1 MAVNADRITAFH
13 ALRMCSFQRD
23 STMMAV
29 VKLPAAPNVEMPWDL
44 CPEQDIYMEVPE
56 RALRNLVTARSLPA
70 TSVGPSWAHCAKVRI
85 EHPERVYAAYD
96 IASDSAAVEAMLRAG
111 MSRPEIDAVA
121 FRSIER
127 NWPEGID
134 SFEKRWPALE
144 VFKKYRAYLGARWG
158 NKALLIVPV
167 EENLRMPLMLRPYM
181 DMYFVYD
188 AEAVARKGRVSPG
201 KRRQTPVRTALQG
214 LICQVMRPV
223 ARCRPWVSCTANLRH
238 VQRGFFAGQGL
249 FHMALQGLG
258 IHTEHRPCSALG
270 LPVVIHGDALHDEPV
285 PLGVQLL
292 HQGPVR
298 CTTRPPW
305 PSNRHEC
312 RGCGCG
318 WPCGTGCPR
327 ACRLR
332 AAAPPG
338 ADGAN

>member
-1 MAVNADRITAFH
+1 MRLPLILLCIPVALAAPAQTAVRIVEPQAMQVAGTVRMDDAVEAALAAYGATEEQAQAIKASMHRSTWPVGLRSDSAMAVNADRITAFH

-188 AEAVARKGRVSPG
+188 AEAVAVKG
-201 KRRQTPVRTALQG
+201 
-214 LICQVMRPV
+214 
-223 ARCRPWVSCTANLRH
+223 
-238 VQRGFFAGQGL
+238 
-249 FHMALQGLG
+249 
-258 IHTEHRPCSALG
+258 E
-270 LPVVIHGDALHDEPV
+270 
-285 PLGVQLL
+285 
-292 HQGPVR
+292 
-298 CTTRPPW
+298 
-305 PSNRHEC
+305 
-312 RGCGCG
+312 
-318 WPCGTGCPR
+318 
-327 ACRLR
+327 
-332 AAAPPG
+332 
-338 ADGAN
+338 